1 MPNYS
6 IGVMQGRLSPPEG
19 DRFQSFPKSSWREEF
34 ARAAG
39 AGVSYIEWIYDEYG
53 AGENPISA
61 DQGILEVKAL
71 KTAWG
76 IETPAVCVDW
86 LMDFPLLRCSEQDR
100 KQREQRLVALVDRA
114 NCIGAL
120 RVVLPFVDNASI
132 RTDEE
137 RATVIGVLDRLLP
150 TAERI
155 GVEIHLEA
163 DFPPAEFARF
173 LGRLPNRNIKV
184 NYDSGNSSGLG
195 YRASDEFAA
204 YGDRIGSIHI
214 KDRLRNP
221 DGSIKTMPLGEGSA
235 NFDDLFSSV
244 RRIGYV
250 GGFTLQVAR
259 GESGDEMNWIRRQAI
274 FVRNYIG

>member
-1 MPNYS
+1 MLKHS
-6 IGVMQGRLSPPEG
+6 IGIMQGRLSPPEDG
-19 DRFQSFPKSSWREEF
+19 RFQSFPKSSWRDEF
-34 ARAAG
+34 ARAVD
-39 AGVSYIEWIYDEYG
+39 AGVCFIEWIYDEYG
-53 AGENPISA
+53 AAANPIST
-61 DQGILEVKAL
+61 DQGASSIRAL
-71 KTAWG
+71 KSAWS
-76 IETPAVCVDW
+76 IETPAICGDW
-86 LMDFPLLRCSEQDR
+86 LMDSPLLRCTEEER
-100 KQREQRLVALVDRA
+100 KHREQVLQTVIHWAKR
-114 NCIGAL
+114 IGAG

-132 RTDEE
+132 RTEEE
-137 RATVIGVLDRLLP
+137 RATVIGVLERLLP

-163 DFPPAEFARF
+163 DFPPAEFALF

-214 KDRLRNP
+214 KDRLRDP

-235 NFDDLFSSV
+235 NFDDLFLSV
-244 RRIGYV
+244 RKIGYA

-259 GESGDEMNWIRRQAI
+259 GESGDEVNWIRRQVM
-274 FVRNYIG
+274 FVRNYLR